1 LIEKAK
7 EILSVEAISI
17 ISDSIENSTIEEV
30 NQRILEIE
38 NEIKSMS
45 NP

>member
-17 ISDSIENSTIEEV
+17 ISDSIENSKIEEV
-30 NQRILEIE
+30 N
-38 NEIKSMS
+38 
-45 NP
+45 